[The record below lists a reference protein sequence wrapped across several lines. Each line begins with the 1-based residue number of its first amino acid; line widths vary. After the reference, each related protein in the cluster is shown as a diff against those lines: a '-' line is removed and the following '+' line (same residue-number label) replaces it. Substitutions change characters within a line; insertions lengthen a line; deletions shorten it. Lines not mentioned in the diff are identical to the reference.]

1 MAKSDAGEV
10 RKPGKRVRTNRPIE
24 RAAVRAVTA
33 VFEDANMLVQPVD
46 GAIDIGKDMYV
57 DVTEES
63 RATGEVI
70 AIQVKGGESY
80 RRRSGCAFSC
90 TADDIALWEASTVPI
105 FAVVHDPVSGEMPW
119 INLTAWARARSG
131 DSPLPTMVAVDDVYT
146 LSARTLPQFVAEARD
161 FLQAVGSPAL
171 LGLASDDPAI
181 QRAAVYDAFA
191 LGRTDA
197 RALLLLRSAV
207 RYFSDPRPLRL
218 AIQILALCA
227 GHGDIFWRTRNW
239 LPSEIRRRVAA
250 EMTWSYEELCKLL
263 AAADHEEYSRGGLG
277 QDIAAIV
284 GAGWAPDVEH
294 QLADVARRAPFDAAW
309 PALMLLVTHAGEAG
323 LDVFDNVVS
332 QSSSLAGQAVVA
344 ELRTVLVQY
353 GYATMW

>member
-1 MAKSDAGEV
+1 
-10 RKPGKRVRTNRPIE
+10 
-24 RAAVRAVTA
+24 
-33 VFEDANMLVQPVD
+33 MLVQPVD

-80 RRRSGCAFSC
+80 QRRRGCAFSC

-105 FAVVHDPVSGEMPW
+105 FAVVHDPASGEMPW
-119 INLTAWARARSG
+119 INMTAWARARSA
-131 DSPLPTMVAVDDVYT
+131 DDPLPTMVSVDGAYT

-161 FLQAVGSPAL
+161 FLQAAGSPAL
-171 LGLASDDPAI
+171 LGLASDDPVI

-191 LGRTDA
+191 LGRSDA
-197 RALLLLRSAV
+197 RALLLLRSGL

-218 AIQILALCA
+218 AIHVLALCK
-227 GHGDIFWRTRNW
+227 GHGDIFWSARNW
-239 LPSEIRRRVAA
+239 LPSEIRGRITA

-263 AAADHEEYSRGGLG
+263 AAAAPEEYSRGGLG
-277 QDIAAIV
+277 QDVAAII

-309 PALMLLVTHAGEAG
+309 PALMLLVTQAGEDG
-323 LDVFDNVVS
+323 LDVFDKVVP
-332 QSSSLAGQAVVA
+332 QSSSLAGLAVVA
-344 ELRTVLVQY
+344 ELRTVLVQC